1 MVDAQQILQDWGHR
15 GFVGGFWIDPP
26 GRAWERC
33 RHDADQLLMLL
44 DGNIELDIE
53 GLVVCPSHGEE
64 VLIPAGAVH
73 SVRNVGGTD
82 ARWLY
87 AQSHARS

>member
-1 MVDAQQILQDWGHR
+1 MVDAQQVLQDWGAR

-26 GRAWERC
+26 GRSWERC
-33 RHDADQLLMLL
+33 RHHADQLLMLL
-44 DGNIELDIE
+44 DGSIELDIE
-53 GLVVCPSHGEE
+53 GLLVRPSRGEE

-87 AQSHARS
+87 AQSNARS